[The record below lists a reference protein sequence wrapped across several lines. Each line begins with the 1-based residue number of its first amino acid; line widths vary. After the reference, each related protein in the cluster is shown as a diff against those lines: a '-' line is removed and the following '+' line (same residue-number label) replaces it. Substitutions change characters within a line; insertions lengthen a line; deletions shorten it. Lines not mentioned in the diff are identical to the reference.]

1 MYKFQNVN
9 GKCEIFLYSLISH
22 DLDYGMSTRD
32 VIDQIKAAGN
42 NVSVIELH
50 INSEGGDVFESLA
63 MYNYLKSHKA
73 RVKVFIDGLAA
84 SGASIVACA
93 GKIFMP
99 KNAMLMIHNPMGS
112 VFGESEDMRDEAE
125 VLDKIRDNMANIYAS
140 KTGLE
145 LGNCIELMNNETWIT
160 ADEALALGFCDEI
173 IEARN
178 EVKNKMDEKE
188 FNEKVQAA
196 VLSERE
202 RLKAIDE
209 LNAPGCEKE
218 IYAAKYE
225 NVKDAKE
232 LAYELLTSGK
242 FRDKLQDRQADALE
256 LQDINANVPMS
267 EDNSQVI
274 NAMASRLNARRGA

>member
-9 GKCEIFLYSLISH
+9 GKCEIFLYSLI
-22 DLDYGMSTRD
+22 DGEGFFGMSARD
-32 VIDQIKAAGN
+32 VIDQIKNAGD
-42 NVSVIELH
+42 NVSVIELR
-50 INSEGGDVFESLA
+50 INSDGGDVFEALA
-63 MYNYLKSHKA
+63 MYNYLKNHKA

-84 SGASIVACA
+84 SAASIVACS

-99 KNAMLMIHNPMGS
+99 KNAMLMIHNPVGN
-112 VFGESEDMRDEAE
+112 VYGESEDMRDMAE
-125 VLDKIRDNMANIYAS
+125 VLDKIRDNIANVYAS

-145 LGNCIELMNNETWIT
+145 LEKCIELMNNETWIN

-196 VLSERE
+196 VIAERE

-242 FRDKLQDRQADALE
+242 FRDKLNDRQMDAQE
-256 LQDINANVPMS
+256 LQDINANFSMS

>member
-22 DLDYGMSTRD
+22 DLDYGMTTCD

-99 KNAMLMIHNPMGS
+99 KNAMLMIHNPIGN

-125 VLDKIRDNMANIYAS
+125 VLDKIRDSMANIYAS

-145 LGNCIELMNNETWIT
+145 LGKCIELMNNETWIN

-225 NVKDAKE
+225 NAKDAKE

-242 FRDKLQDRQADALE
+242 IRDKLQDRQADAQE
-256 LQDINANVPMS
+256 LQDINANVSMS

>member
-9 GKCEIFLYSLISH
+9 GKCEIFLYSVISH
-22 DLDYGMSTRD
+22 DFDYGMSTRD

-84 SGASIVACA
+84 SGASIVACS

-145 LGNCIELMNNETWIT
+145 LEKCIELMNNETWIN

-196 VLSERE
+196 VFAERE

-242 FRDKLQDRQADALE
+242 FRDKLNDRNLDAQE
-256 LQDINANVPMS
+256 LQDINANVSMS